1 MYIYFILFQI
11 EEWDTSELIGEV
23 ILAPL
28 VRGGR

>member
-1 MYIYFILFQI
+1 LLDSLLQEI